1 MLDYR
6 FPTALQ
12 MVLSVAM
19 AEQLGERSTSAI
31 LAYGLEANPS
41 FIRKLMVPLTRDG
54 IIVSTLGRN
63 GSIHLG
69 RPPEEITLRDIY
81 LSVIED
87 KKLWASRP
95 DVPARCVV
103 SANAC
108 WYFKSISEEAEQASL
123 AVLARHTVAS
133 ALEAVKNA
141 DSSGS
146 DPLPD
151 LIAQYQQASSLCT
164 CCKKSRLHSESGFL
178 LSAMPLRGQHF
189 PFHFAARDEFTQRHV
204 KHRRQEQTKQRHPQ
218 HTGEHGDPGDAAH
231 FCACAVA
238 EDQRNGPGNKG
249 DGGHHNRA

>member
-19 AEQLGERSTSAI
+19 AEQMGERSTSAI

-69 RPPEEITLRDIY
+69 RPADKITLRDIY

-108 WYFKSISEEAEQASL
+108 WYFKSVADEAEASL
-123 AVLARHTVAS
+123 NVLARHTVAS

-141 DSSGS
+141 DTSGC
-146 DPLPD
+146 DPVPEM
-151 LIAQYQQASSLCT
+151 IARF
-164 CCKKSRLHSESGFL
+164 KK
-178 LSAMPLRGQHF
+178 
-189 PFHFAARDEFTQRHV
+189 
-204 KHRRQEQTKQRHPQ
+204 
-218 HTGEHGDPGDAAH
+218 AH
-231 FCACAVA
+231 
-238 EDQRNGPGNKG
+238 
-249 DGGHHNRA
+249 

>member
-69 RPPEEITLRDIY
+69 RPADQITLRDIY

-87 KKLWASRP
+87 KKLASRP
-95 DVPARCVV
+95 DVPARCVI

-108 WYFKSISEEAEQASL
+108 WYFKSVADEAEQASL

-133 ALEAVKNA
+133 ALEEVKKA
-141 DSSGS
+141 DTSGC
-146 DPLPD
+146 DPLPE
-151 LIAQYQQASSLCT
+151 LT
-164 CCKKSRLHSESGFL
+164 
-178 LSAMPLRGQHF
+178 
-189 PFHFAARDEFTQRHV
+189 ARYKE
-204 KHRRQEQTKQRHPQ
+204 
-218 HTGEHGDPGDAAH
+218 AH
-231 FCACAVA
+231 
-238 EDQRNGPGNKG
+238 
-249 DGGHHNRA
+249 

>member
-19 AEQLGERSTSAI
+19 AEQMGERSTSAI

-69 RPPEEITLRDIY
+69 RPPEQITLRDIY

-103 SANAC
+103 SANTC
-108 WYFKSISEEAEQASL
+108 WYFKSIAEEAEQASL
-123 AVLARHTVAS
+123 AVLAGHTVAS
-133 ALEAVKNA
+133 ALEKVKKCPNVVA
-141 DSSGS
+141 LAGGTDKVAAIKGALTGGS
-146 DPLPD
+146 IDG
-151 LIAQYQQASSLCT
+151 LITEYPT
-164 CCKKSRLHSESGFL
+164 
-178 LSAMPLRGQHF
+178 
-189 PFHFAARDEFTQRHV
+189 ARMLVSD
-204 KHRRQEQTKQRHPQ
+204 
-218 HTGEHGDPGDAAH
+218 
-231 FCACAVA
+231 
-238 EDQRNGPGNKG
+238 
-249 DGGHHNRA
+249 

>member
-19 AEQLGERSTSAI
+19 AEQMGERSTSAI

-69 RPPEEITLRDIY
+69 RPADKMITLRDIY

-108 WYFKSISEEAEQASL
+108 WYFKSVADEAEQASL
-123 AVLARHTVAS
+123 NVLARHTVAS

-141 DSSGS
+141 DTSGC
-146 DPLPD
+146 DPVPEM
-151 LIAQYQQASSLCT
+151 IARF
-164 CCKKSRLHSESGFL
+164 KK
-178 LSAMPLRGQHF
+178 
-189 PFHFAARDEFTQRHV
+189 
-204 KHRRQEQTKQRHPQ
+204 
-218 HTGEHGDPGDAAH
+218 AH
-231 FCACAVA
+231 
-238 EDQRNGPGNKG
+238 
-249 DGGHHNRA
+249 

>member
-19 AEQLGERSTSAI
+19 AEQMGERSTSAI

-69 RPPEEITLRDIY
+69 RPADKITLRDIY

-108 WYFKSISEEAEQASL
+108 WYFKSVADEAEQASL
-123 AVLARHTVAS
+123 NVLARHTVAS

-141 DSSGS
+141 DTSGC
-146 DPLPD
+146 DPVPEM
-151 LIAQYQQASSLCT
+151 IARFKKRINHFLVTKKNRLQIVKAVFCYLLQARRADPPGPASCGSPVSAA
-164 CCKKSRLHSESGFL
+164 SRKTPASGT
-178 LSAMPLRGQHF
+178 
-189 PFHFAARDEFTQRHV
+189 D
-204 KHRRQEQTKQRHPQ
+204 RRASRPASRRI
-218 HTGEHGDPGDAAH
+218 P
-231 FCACAVA
+231 
-238 EDQRNGPGNKG
+238 
-249 DGGHHNRA
+249 

>member
-19 AEQLGERSTSAI
+19 AEQMGERSTSAI

-69 RPPEEITLRDIY
+69 RPADKITLRDIY

-87 KKLWASRP
+87 KKLWARP

-108 WYFKSISEEAEQASL
+108 WYFKSVADEAEQASL
-123 AVLARHTVAS
+123 NVLARHTVAS

-141 DSSGS
+141 DTSGC
-146 DPLPD
+146 DPVPEM
-151 LIAQYQQASSLCT
+151 IARF
-164 CCKKSRLHSESGFL
+164 KK
-178 LSAMPLRGQHF
+178 
-189 PFHFAARDEFTQRHV
+189 
-204 KHRRQEQTKQRHPQ
+204 
-218 HTGEHGDPGDAAH
+218 AH
-231 FCACAVA
+231 
-238 EDQRNGPGNKG
+238 
-249 DGGHHNRA
+249 

>member
-19 AEQLGERSTSAI
+19 AEQSGERSSVQS
-31 LAYGLEANPS
+31 AYGPEANPS
-41 FIRKLMVPLTRDG
+41 FIRKLMVPLARDG

-69 RPPEEITLRDIY
+69 RPAEEITLRDIY
-81 LSVIED
+81 LSVTED

-108 WYFKSISEEAEQASL
+108 WYFKSIADEAEQASL

-133 ALEAVKNA
+133 ALEEVKKPIPAGAIRCRN
-141 DSSGS
+141 SLRSIKKR
-146 DPLPD
+146 LNPD
-151 LIAQYQQASSLCT
+151 RLR
-164 CCKKSRLHSESGFL
+164 KKSRLHCEGGFL
-178 LSAMPLRGQHF
+178 LSATSYAGNTSLSALPRVTNLRSV
-189 PFHFAARDEFTQRHV
+189 T
-204 KHRRQEQTKQRHPQ
+204 
-218 HTGEHGDPGDAAH
+218 
-231 FCACAVA
+231 
-238 EDQRNGPGNKG
+238 
-249 DGGHHNRA
+249 

>member
-1 MLDYR
+1 LLQKNDRIWYIVVYCLLTSAVPKRTRFTATQDKKMLDYR

-41 FIRKLMVPLTRDG
+41 FIRKFMVPLTRDG

-69 RPPEEITLRDIY
+69 RPAEEITLRDIY
-81 LSVIED
+81 VSVIED

-108 WYFKSISEEAEQASL
+108 WYFKSIADEAEQASL

-133 ALEAVKNA
+133 ALEEVKNA
-141 DSSGS
+141 DST
-146 DPLPD
+146 LPE
-151 LIAQYQQASSLCT
+151 LIAQYKKRLNFP
-164 CCKKSRLHSESGFL
+164 CCVKNRLHCERGFL
-178 LSAMPLRGQHF
+178 LSAAPYAGETSSTVYRASRIY
-189 PFHFAARDEFTQRHV
+189 AASRKTPASGTDQTASPPAS
-204 KHRRQEQTKQRHPQ
+204 RRTP
-218 HTGEHGDPGDAAH
+218 
-231 FCACAVA
+231 
-238 EDQRNGPGNKG
+238 
-249 DGGHHNRA
+249 

>member
-19 AEQLGERSTSAI
+19 AEQLGERSTSAV

-69 RPPEEITLRDIY
+69 RPADQITLRDIY

-95 DVPARCVV
+95 DVPARCVI

-108 WYFKSISEEAEQASL
+108 WYFKSVAVADEAEQASL

-133 ALEAVKNA
+133 ALEEVKKA
-141 DSSGS
+141 DTSGC
-146 DPLPD
+146 DPLPE
-151 LIAQYQQASSLCT
+151 LT
-164 CCKKSRLHSESGFL
+164 
-178 LSAMPLRGQHF
+178 
-189 PFHFAARDEFTQRHV
+189 ARYKE
-204 KHRRQEQTKQRHPQ
+204 
-218 HTGEHGDPGDAAH
+218 AH
-231 FCACAVA
+231 
-238 EDQRNGPGNKG
+238 
-249 DGGHHNRA
+249 

>member
-19 AEQLGERSTSAI
+19 AEQMGERSTSAI

-54 IIVSTLGRN
+54 IIVSSTLGRN

-69 RPPEEITLRDIY
+69 RPADKITLRDIY

-108 WYFKSISEEAEQASL
+108 WYFKSVADEAEQASL
-123 AVLARHTVAS
+123 NVLARHTVAS

-141 DSSGS
+141 DTSGC
-146 DPLPD
+146 DPVPEM
-151 LIAQYQQASSLCT
+151 IARF
-164 CCKKSRLHSESGFL
+164 KK
-178 LSAMPLRGQHF
+178 
-189 PFHFAARDEFTQRHV
+189 
-204 KHRRQEQTKQRHPQ
+204 
-218 HTGEHGDPGDAAH
+218 AH
-231 FCACAVA
+231 
-238 EDQRNGPGNKG
+238 
-249 DGGHHNRA
+249 

>member
-19 AEQLGERSTSAI
+19 AEQMGERSTSAI

-69 RPPEEITLRDIY
+69 RPADKITTLRDIY

-108 WYFKSISEEAEQASL
+108 WYFKSVADEAEQASL
-123 AVLARHTVAS
+123 NVLARHTVAS

-141 DSSGS
+141 DTSGC
-146 DPLPD
+146 DPVPEM
-151 LIAQYQQASSLCT
+151 IARF
-164 CCKKSRLHSESGFL
+164 KK
-178 LSAMPLRGQHF
+178 
-189 PFHFAARDEFTQRHV
+189 
-204 KHRRQEQTKQRHPQ
+204 
-218 HTGEHGDPGDAAH
+218 AH
-231 FCACAVA
+231 
-238 EDQRNGPGNKG
+238 
-249 DGGHHNRA
+249 

>member
-19 AEQLGERSTSAI
+19 AEQSGERSTSAI

-41 FIRKLMVPLTRDG
+41 FIRKLMVPLARDG

-69 RPPEEITLRDIY
+69 RPAEEITLRDIY
-81 LSVIED
+81 LSVTED

-108 WYFKSISEEAEQASL
+108 WYFKSIADEAEQASL

-133 ALEAVKNA
+133 ALEEVKKPIPAGAIRCRNSA
-141 DSSGS
+141 HSIKKRPNPDRLRKKAAFIVKAAFCYLLRPTQATPLFPLYRASRTYAASRKRPASGT
-146 DPLPD
+146 D
-151 LIAQYQQASSLCT
+151 QTASHPASL
-164 CCKKSRLHSESGFL
+164 
-178 LSAMPLRGQHF
+178 
-189 PFHFAARDEFTQRHV
+189 
-204 KHRRQEQTKQRHPQ
+204 QTR
-218 HTGEHGDPGDAAH
+218 
-231 FCACAVA
+231 
-238 EDQRNGPGNKG
+238 
-249 DGGHHNRA
+249 

>member
-19 AEQLGERSTSAI
+19 AEQMGERSTSAI

-54 IIVSTLGRN
+54 IISTLGRN

-69 RPPEEITLRDIY
+69 RPADKITLRDIY

-108 WYFKSISEEAEQASL
+108 WYFKSVADEAEQASL
-123 AVLARHTVAS
+123 NVLARHTVAS

-141 DSSGS
+141 DTSGC
-146 DPLPD
+146 DPVPEM
-151 LIAQYQQASSLCT
+151 IARF
-164 CCKKSRLHSESGFL
+164 KK
-178 LSAMPLRGQHF
+178 
-189 PFHFAARDEFTQRHV
+189 
-204 KHRRQEQTKQRHPQ
+204 
-218 HTGEHGDPGDAAH
+218 AH
-231 FCACAVA
+231 
-238 EDQRNGPGNKG
+238 
-249 DGGHHNRA
+249 

>member
-19 AEQLGERSTSAI
+19 AEQSGERSTSAI

-41 FIRKLMVPLTRDG
+41 FIRKLMVPL
-54 IIVSTLGRN
+54 GRN

-69 RPPEEITLRDIY
+69 RPAEEITLRDIY
-81 LSVIED
+81 LSVTED

-108 WYFKSISEEAEQASL
+108 WYFKSIADEAEQASL

-133 ALEAVKNA
+133 ALEEVKKA
-141 DSSGS
+141 DTSGC
-146 DPLPD
+146 DPVPE
-151 LIAQYQQASSLCT
+151 LCT
-164 CCKKSRLHSESGFL
+164 QHKK
-178 LSAMPLRGQHF
+178 AP
-189 PFHFAARDEFTQRHV
+189 
-204 KHRRQEQTKQRHPQ
+204 
-218 HTGEHGDPGDAAH
+218 
-231 FCACAVA
+231 
-238 EDQRNGPGNKG
+238 
-249 DGGHHNRA
+249 

>member
-19 AEQLGERSTSAI
+19 AEQMGERSTSAI

-69 RPPEEITLRDIY
+69 RPADKITLRDIY

-108 WYFKSISEEAEQASL
+108 WYFKSVAASL
-123 AVLARHTVAS
+123 NVLARHTVAS

-141 DSSGS
+141 DTSGC
-146 DPLPD
+146 DPVPEM
-151 LIAQYQQASSLCT
+151 IARF
-164 CCKKSRLHSESGFL
+164 KK
-178 LSAMPLRGQHF
+178 
-189 PFHFAARDEFTQRHV
+189 
-204 KHRRQEQTKQRHPQ
+204 
-218 HTGEHGDPGDAAH
+218 AH
-231 FCACAVA
+231 
-238 EDQRNGPGNKG
+238 
-249 DGGHHNRA
+249 

>member
-19 AEQLGERSTSAI
+19 AEQMGERSTSAI

-69 RPPEEITLRDIY
+69 RPADKITLRDIY

-108 WYFKSISEEAEQASL
+108 WYFKSVADEAEQASL
-123 AVLARHTVAS
+123 NVLARHTVAS

-141 DSSGS
+141 DTSGC
-146 DPLPD
+146 DPVPEMSARVKKAHESFSGDEKKPPAKRRLAW
-151 LIAQYQQASSLCT
+151 LQLVMQGIAH
-164 CCKKSRLHSESGFL
+164 SREHSAFI
-178 LSAMPLRGQHF
+178 
-189 PFHFAARDEFTQRHV
+189 
-204 KHRRQEQTKQRHPQ
+204 
-218 HTGEHGDPGDAAH
+218 DA
-231 FCACAVA
+231 F
-238 EDQRNGPGNKG
+238 EGDQRIVP
-249 DGGHHNRA
+249 HHLVAVIQ

>member
-19 AEQLGERSTSAI
+19 AEQMGERSTSAI

-69 RPPEEITLRDIY
+69 RPADKITLRDIY

-108 WYFKSISEEAEQASL
+108 WYFGCRRSRAGF
-123 AVLARHTVAS
+123 
-133 ALEAVKNA
+133 VKRPR
-141 DSSGS
+141 S
-146 DPLPD
+146 P
-151 LIAQYQQASSLCT
+151 Y
-164 CCKKSRLHSESGFL
+164 
-178 LSAMPLRGQHF
+178 RGQR
-189 PFHFAARDEFTQRHV
+189 AGGGQKRRYQRL
-204 KHRRQEQTKQRHPQ
+204 R
-218 HTGEHGDPGDAAH
+218 PGA
-231 FCACAVA
+231 
-238 EDQRNGPGNKG
+238 GN
-249 DGGHHNRA
+249 DRPL

>member
-19 AEQLGERSTSAI
+19 AEQMGERSTSAI
-31 LAYGLEANPS
+31 LAYGLEAN
-41 FIRKLMVPLTRDG
+41 RKLMVPLTRDG

-69 RPPEEITLRDIY
+69 RPADKITLRDIY

-108 WYFKSISEEAEQASL
+108 WYFKSVADEAEQASL
-123 AVLARHTVAS
+123 NVLARHTVAS

-141 DSSGS
+141 DTSGC
-146 DPLPD
+146 DPVPEM
-151 LIAQYQQASSLCT
+151 IARF
-164 CCKKSRLHSESGFL
+164 KK
-178 LSAMPLRGQHF
+178 
-189 PFHFAARDEFTQRHV
+189 
-204 KHRRQEQTKQRHPQ
+204 
-218 HTGEHGDPGDAAH
+218 AH
-231 FCACAVA
+231 
-238 EDQRNGPGNKG
+238 
-249 DGGHHNRA
+249 

>member
-19 AEQLGERSTSAI
+19 AEQLGQRSTSAI

-69 RPPEEITLRDIY
+69 RPAESITLRDIY
-81 LSVIED
+81 VSVIED

-103 SANAC
+103 SAIAC
-108 WYFKSISEEAEQASL
+108 WYFKSIADEAEQASL
-123 AVLARHTVAS
+123 DVLARHTVAS
-133 ALEAVKNA
+133 ALEKVK
-141 DSSGS
+141 
-146 DPLPD
+146 
-151 LIAQYQQASSLCT
+151 
-164 CCKKSRLHSESGFL
+164 
-178 LSAMPLRGQHF
+178 
-189 PFHFAARDEFTQRHV
+189 
-204 KHRRQEQTKQRHPQ
+204 
-218 HTGEHGDPGDAAH
+218 
-231 FCACAVA
+231 
-238 EDQRNGPGNKG
+238 KG
-249 DGGHHNRA
+249 DTSGCELLPELDSLYKKTH

>member
-19 AEQLGERSTSAI
+19 AEQLGERSTSDPR
-31 LAYGLEANPS
+31 LRPEANPS

-69 RPPEEITLRDIY
+69 RPADQITLRDIY

-108 WYFKSISEEAEQASL
+108 WYFKSVADEAEQASL

-133 ALEAVKNA
+133 APKR
-141 DSSGS
+141 S
-146 DPLPD
+146 
-151 LIAQYQQASSLCT
+151 
-164 CCKKSRLHSESGFL
+164 KSRYQRLR
-178 LSAMPLRGQHF
+178 SA
-189 PFHFAARDEFTQRHV
+189 A
-204 KHRRQEQTKQRHPQ
+204 
-218 HTGEHGDPGDAAH
+218 
-231 FCACAVA
+231 
-238 EDQRNGPGNKG
+238 
-249 DGGHHNRA
+249 

>member
-19 AEQLGERSTSAI
+19 AEQMGERSTSAI

-69 RPPEEITLRDIY
+69 RITLRDIY

-108 WYFKSISEEAEQASL
+108 WYFKSVADEAEQASL
-123 AVLARHTVAS
+123 NVLARHTVAS

-141 DSSGS
+141 DTSGC
-146 DPLPD
+146 DPVPEM
-151 LIAQYQQASSLCT
+151 IARF
-164 CCKKSRLHSESGFL
+164 KK
-178 LSAMPLRGQHF
+178 
-189 PFHFAARDEFTQRHV
+189 
-204 KHRRQEQTKQRHPQ
+204 
-218 HTGEHGDPGDAAH
+218 AH
-231 FCACAVA
+231 
-238 EDQRNGPGNKG
+238 
-249 DGGHHNRA
+249 